1 MAGRLSRRRLGDLCL
16 LCSALILE
24 CVALFGVRT
33 VLAAHQLEGQFNLVG
48 ETRLELPLPSDASP
62 IGSSNRK
69 PAVDYP
75 KRTGCDR
82 KPG

>member
-48 ETRLELPLPSDASP
+48 ETRLELPLPAENLQLVP
-62 IGSSNRK
+62 PKIRR
-69 PAVDYP
+69 PARLGRP
-75 KRTGCDR
+75 
-82 KPG
+82 